1 MRRREC
7 IAGFAGLGLSFGR
20 PVLAQQPKPGIDFP
34 TQIVKLVA
42 PFPPGGTVDI
52 LSRAIG
58 QQMALTALRAGVIVE
73 NRGGAGG
80 TVGADFVA
88 RAPADGYTMLFAAAH
103 HAIAQTVY
111 PKLGYDIRRD
121 FAPVGFLGRVNH
133 VLLCTNALPVTTV
146 RELVAYLK
154 ANPDKVN
161 YGTPGSGTL
170 HHLMAEQFKLSTGT
184 HMAHVPYKG
193 SGQAMVDLIAGQI
206 QVYFETMPSALQ
218 QIRGGS
224 VRALAVTSRE
234 RAVSLPGVPTVSEA
248 GVPGFDAAS
257 WYGLMVPV
265 RTPQSVVM
273 QLNQALNAAFQNPE
287 FIARWGA
294 FGATPGGGTPDQLGT
309 LMASEVDRWAL
320 LSKAANIKVE

>member
-1 MRRREC
+1 MKRREC
-7 IAGFAGLGLSFGR
+7 IAGLAGLGLSAMG
-20 PVLAQQPKPGIDFP
+20 PTLAQPRKSDIDYP
-34 TQIVKLVA
+34 TQTVKLIA

-58 QQMALTALRAGVIVE
+58 QQMALMGLGAGVIVE
-73 NRGGAGG
+73 NRAGAGG
-80 TVGADFVA
+80 TVGADVAA
-88 RAPADGYTMLFAAAH
+88 RAPADGYTVLFAAAH
-103 HAIAQTVY
+103 HAIAQSVY

-121 FAPVGFLGRVNH
+121 FAPVGFVGRVNH

-146 RELVAYLK
+146 RELVTYLK

-170 HHLMAEQFKLSTGT
+170 HHLMAEQFKASTGT
-184 HMAHVPYKG
+184 RMAHVPYKG

-234 RAVSLPGVPTVSEA
+234 RSASLPLVPTISDA
-248 GVPGFDAAS
+248 GVPGFDASS

-265 RTPQSVVM
+265 RTPQAIVIR
-273 QLNQALNAAFQNPE
+273 LNQVLNAAFQNLE
-287 FIARWGA
+287 FTARWAALGA
-294 FGATPGGGTPDQLGT
+294 EPGGGTPDELGK
-309 LMASEVDRWAL
+309 LMAAEVDRWAL
-320 LSKAANIKVE
+320 FSKAANIKVE